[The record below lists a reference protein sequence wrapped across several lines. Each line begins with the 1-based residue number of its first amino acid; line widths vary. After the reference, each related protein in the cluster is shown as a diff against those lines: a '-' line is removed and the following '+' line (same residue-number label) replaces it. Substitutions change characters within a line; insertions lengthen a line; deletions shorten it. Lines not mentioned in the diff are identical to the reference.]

1 MAGATHEEE
10 EGGGG
15 EAPARKKFSGKKL
28 VLFVIFPLLLV
39 LGGAAAAFFA
49 GVFTPT
55 ETQAEEDPH
64 GEAKPDAHGKPD
76 AHAKPD
82 AHGAEA
88 KADAH
93 GGGHGAP
100 GAGGLFFNVPD
111 MVVNLNSTGR
121 RPSFLKISISIEV
134 GRPEDVPEIEKVMPR
149 IVDNFQVYL
158 RELRLEDLRGSAGVY
173 RLREELLLR
182 VGIAAQPVQVKDVLF
197 REMLIQ

>member
-1 MAGATHEEE
+1 MAGATHDEE

-28 VLFVIFPLLLV
+28 VLFIILPLLLI

-49 GVFTPT
+49 GVFTPSET
-55 ETQAEEDPH
+55 EASEH
-64 GEAKPDAHGKPD
+64 SYGEAKPDAHGKPD
-76 AHAKPD
+76 A
-82 AHGAEA
+82 

-93 GGGHGAP
+93 GAPAKDGHGAP
-100 GAGGLFFNVPD
+100 GAGGVFFNVPD

-121 RPSFLKISISIEV
+121 RPSFLKISISVEV
-134 GRPEDVPEIEKVMPR
+134 GRQEDVPEIEKVMPR

-158 RELRLEDLRGSAGVY
+158 RELRLEDLRGSAGIY

-182 VGIAAQPVQVKDVLF
+182 VGVAAHPVQVKDVLF
-197 REMLIQ
+197 RGMLIQ

>member
-1 MAGATHEEE
+1 MAGATHEDE

-28 VLFVIFPLLLV
+28 VLFVILPLLLV
-39 LGGAAAAFFA
+39 LGGGAAAFFA

-64 GEAKPDAHGKPD
+64 GEAKPDAHGK
-76 AHAKPD
+76 KPD

-88 KADAH
+88 KPDA
-93 GGGHGAP
+93 HGAP

-121 RPSFLKISISIEV
+121 RPSFLKISISVEV
-134 GRPEDVPEIEKVMPR
+134 GRPEDLPEIEKVMPR

-182 VGIAAQPVQVKDVLF
+182 VGVAAQPVQVKDVLF

>member
-1 MAGATHEEE
+1 MAGETHDDK

-28 VLFVIFPLLLV
+28 VLFIILPLLLI

-49 GVFTPT
+49 GVFTPSET
-55 ETQAEEDPH
+55 EASEDSH

-76 AHAKPD
+76 A
-82 AHGAEA
+82 

-93 GGGHGAP
+93 GAPAKDGHGAP
-100 GAGGLFFNVPD
+100 GAGGVFFNVPD

-121 RPSFLKISISIEV
+121 RPSFLKISISVEV
-134 GRPEDVPEIEKVMPR
+134 GRQEDVPEIEKVMPR

-158 RELRLEDLRGSAGVY
+158 RELRLEDLRGSAGIY

-182 VGIAAQPVQVKDVLF
+182 VGVAAHPVQVKDVLF

>member
-1 MAGATHEEE
+1 MAGATHDEE
-10 EGGGG
+10 EGEAA

-28 VLFVIFPLLLV
+28 VLFIILPLLLI

-49 GVFTPT
+49 GVFTPA

-76 AHAKPD
+76 AHAKAD
-82 AHGAEA
+82 AHGAPA
-88 KADAH
+88 A
-93 GGGHGAP
+93 GHGDP
-100 GAGGLFFNVPD
+100 GAGGVFFKVPD

-121 RPSFLKISISIEV
+121 RPSFLKISVSVEV
-134 GRPEDVPEIEKVMPR
+134 GREEDLPEIEKVVPR

-158 RELRLEDLRGSAGVY
+158 RELRLEDLRGSAGMY
-173 RLREELLLR
+173 RLREELLTRL
-182 VGIAAQPVQVKDVLF
+182 VIAAQPVQVRDVLF

>member
-1 MAGATHEEE
+1 MAGATHDEE

-28 VLFVIFPLLLV
+28 VLFIILPLLLI

-49 GVFTPT
+49 GVFTPSET
-55 ETQAEEDPH
+55 EASEDPH
-64 GEAKPDAHGKPD
+64 GEAKPDAHGKPAD

-82 AHGAEA
+82 AHGAPA
-88 KADAH
+88 KD
-93 GGGHGAP
+93 GHGAP
-100 GAGGLFFNVPD
+100 GAGGVFFNVPD

-121 RPSFLKISISIEV
+121 RPSFLKISISVEV
-134 GRPEDVPEIEKVMPR
+134 GREQDIPEIEKVMPR

-158 RELRLEDLRGSAGVY
+158 RELRLEDLRGSAGIY

-182 VGIAAQPVQVKDVLF
+182 VGVAAQPVQVKDVLF

>member
-1 MAGATHEEE
+1 MAGATHDDEE

-28 VLFVIFPLLLV
+28 VLFVILPLLLV

-64 GEAKPDAHGKPD
+64 GEAKPDAHGK
-76 AHAKPD
+76 KPD

-88 KADAH
+88 KPDA
-93 GGGHGAP
+93 HGAP

-121 RPSFLKISISIEV
+121 RPSFLKISISVEV
-134 GRPEDVPEIEKVMPR
+134 GRPEDLPEIEKVMPR

>member
-1 MAGATHEEE
+1 MAGATHDEE

-28 VLFVIFPLLLV
+28 VLFIILPLLLI

-49 GVFTPT
+49 GVFTPSET
-55 ETQAEEDPH
+55 EASEDSH
-64 GEAKPDAHGKPD
+64 GEAKPDAHGKP
-76 AHAKPD
+76 
-82 AHGAEA
+82 EA

-93 GGGHGAP
+93 GAPAKDGHGAP
-100 GAGGLFFNVPD
+100 GAGGVFFNVPD

-121 RPSFLKISISIEV
+121 RPSFLKISISVEV
-134 GRPEDVPEIEKVMPR
+134 GRQEDVPEIEKVMPR

-158 RELRLEDLRGSAGVY
+158 RELRLEDLRGSAGIY

-182 VGIAAQPVQVKDVLF
+182 VGVAAHPVQVKDVLF
-197 REMLIQ
+197 RGMLIQ

>member
-28 VLFVIFPLLLV
+28 VLFIILPLVLI

-49 GVFTPT
+49 GVFTPA

-64 GEAKPDAHGKPD
+64 AEAKPDAHGKPD

-88 KADAH
+88 KGDAH
-93 GGGHGAP
+93 GGGHGDP
-100 GAGGLFFNVPD
+100 GGGGVFFKVPD

-121 RPSFLKISISIEV
+121 LPRFLKISLIVEV
-134 GRPEDVPEIEKVMPR
+134 GREEDLPEVEKVMPR

-158 RELRLEDLRGSAGVY
+158 RDLRLEDLRGSAGIY

-182 VGIAAQPVQVKDVLF
+182 LGIAAQPVQVKDVLF

>member
-1 MAGATHEEE
+1 MAGATHDEE

-28 VLFVIFPLLLV
+28 VLFIILPLLLI

-49 GVFTPT
+49 GVFTPSET
-55 ETQAEEDPH
+55 EASEDPH
-64 GEAKPDAHGKPD
+64 AEAKPDAHGKAD
-76 AHAKPD
+76 AKTD

-88 KADAH
+88 K
-93 GGGHGAP
+93 GGHGAP
-100 GAGGLFFNVPD
+100 GTGGVFFNVPD

-121 RPSFLKISISIEV
+121 RPSFLKISISVEV
-134 GRPEDVPEIEKVMPR
+134 GREQDIPEIEKVMPR

-158 RELRLEDLRGSAGVY
+158 RELRLEDLRGSAGIY

-182 VGIAAQPVQVKDVLF
+182 VGVAAQPVQVKDVLF

>member
-1 MAGATHEEE
+1 MAGATHDEE

-28 VLFVIFPLLLV
+28 VLFIILPLLLI

-49 GVFTPT
+49 GVFTPSET
-55 ETQAEEDPH
+55 EASEDSH

-76 AHAKPD
+76 A
-82 AHGAEA
+82 

-93 GGGHGAP
+93 GAPAKDGHGAP
-100 GAGGLFFNVPD
+100 GAGGVFFNVPD

-121 RPSFLKISISIEV
+121 RPSFLKISISVEV
-134 GRPEDVPEIEKVMPR
+134 GRQEDVPEIEKVMPR

-158 RELRLEDLRGSAGVY
+158 RELRLEDLRGSAGIY

-182 VGIAAQPVQVKDVLF
+182 VGVAAQPVQVKDVLF

>member
-1 MAGATHEEE
+1 MAGATHDEE
-10 EGGGG
+10 EGEGG

-28 VLFVIFPLLLV
+28 VLFIILPLLLI
-39 LGGAAAAFFA
+39 LGGGAAAFFA
-49 GVFTPT
+49 GVFTPA

-76 AHAKPD
+76 PH
-82 AHGAEA
+82 A

-93 GGGHGAP
+93 GAPAGHGDP
-100 GAGGLFFNVPD
+100 GAGGVFFKVPD

-121 RPSFLKISISIEV
+121 RPSFLKISVSVEV
-134 GRPEDVPEIEKVMPR
+134 GREEDLPEIEKVVPR

-158 RELRLEDLRGSAGVY
+158 RELRLEDLRGSAGIY
-173 RLREELLLR
+173 RLREELLTRL
-182 VGIAAQPVQVKDVLF
+182 VIAAQPVQVRDVLV

>member
-1 MAGATHEEE
+1 MAGATHDEE
-10 EGGGG
+10 EGEAA

-28 VLFVIFPLLLV
+28 VLFIVLPLLLL

-49 GVFTPT
+49 GVFTPA

-76 AHAKPD
+76 PH
-82 AHGAEA
+82 A

-93 GGGHGAP
+93 GAPAAGHGDP
-100 GAGGLFFNVPD
+100 GAGGVFFKVPD

-121 RPSFLKISISIEV
+121 RPSFLKISVSVEV
-134 GRPEDVPEIEKVMPR
+134 GREEDLPEIEKVVPR

-158 RELRLEDLRGSAGVY
+158 RELRVEDLRGSAGIY
-173 RLREELLLR
+173 RLREELLTRL
-182 VGIAAQPVQVKDVLF
+182 VVAAQPVQVRDVLF

>member
-1 MAGATHEEE
+1 MAGATHDEE

-28 VLFVIFPLLLV
+28 VLFIILPLLLI

-49 GVFTPT
+49 GVFTPSET
-55 ETQAEEDPH
+55 EASEDSH

-76 AHAKPD
+76 A
-82 AHGAEA
+82 

-93 GGGHGAP
+93 GAPAKDGHGAP
-100 GAGGLFFNVPD
+100 GAGGVFFNVPD

-121 RPSFLKISISIEV
+121 RPSFLKISISVEV
-134 GRPEDVPEIEKVMPR
+134 GRQEDVPEIEKVMPR

-158 RELRLEDLRGSAGVY
+158 RELRLEDLRGSAGIY

-182 VGIAAQPVQVKDVLF
+182 VGVAAHPVQVKDVLF
-197 REMLIQ
+197 RGMLIQ

>member
-1 MAGATHEEE
+1 MAGATHDEE

-28 VLFVIFPLLLV
+28 VLFIILPLLLI

-49 GVFTPT
+49 GVFTPSET
-55 ETQAEEDPH
+55 EAGEDPH
-64 GEAKPDAHGKPD
+64 AEAKPDAHGKAD
-76 AHAKPD
+76 AKTD

-88 KADAH
+88 K
-93 GGGHGAP
+93 GGHGAP
-100 GAGGLFFNVPD
+100 GTGGVFFNVPD

-121 RPSFLKISISIEV
+121 RPSFLKISISVEV
-134 GRPEDVPEIEKVMPR
+134 GREQDIPEIEKVMPR

-158 RELRLEDLRGSAGVY
+158 RELRLEDLRGSAGIY

-182 VGIAAQPVQVKDVLF
+182 VGVAAQPVQVKDVLF

>member
-1 MAGATHEEE
+1 MAGATHDEE

-28 VLFVIFPLLLV
+28 VLFIILPLLLI

-49 GVFTPT
+49 GVFTPSET
-55 ETQAEEDPH
+55 EAERGPPWGGQTRRAWQARRQ
-64 GEAKPDAHGKPD
+64 AKPTPMGRQ
-76 AHAKPD
+76 AKD
-82 AHGAEA
+82 
-88 KADAH
+88 
-93 GGGHGAP
+93 GHGAP
-100 GAGGLFFNVPD
+100 GAGGVFFNVPD

-121 RPSFLKISISIEV
+121 RPSFLKISISVEV
-134 GRPEDVPEIEKVMPR
+134 GREEDMPEIEKVMPR

-158 RELRLEDLRGSAGVY
+158 RELRLEDLRGSAGIY

-182 VGIAAQPVQVKDVLF
+182 VGVAAQPVQVKDVLF

>member
-10 EGGGG
+10 EGEAG

-28 VLFVIFPLLLV
+28 VLFIVLPLLLL

-49 GVFTPT
+49 GVFDPA

-64 GEAKPDAHGKPD
+64 GEPKPDAHGKPD
-76 AHAKPD
+76 A
-82 AHGAEA
+82 
-88 KADAH
+88 KAD
-93 GGGHGAP
+93 GHGAP
-100 GAGGLFFNVPD
+100 AAGHGDPGAGGVFFKVPD

-121 RPSFLKISISIEV
+121 RPSFLKISVSVEV
-134 GRPEDVPEIEKVMPR
+134 GREEDLPTIEKVVPR

-158 RELRLEDLRGSAGVY
+158 RELRLEDLRGSAGIY
-173 RLREELLLR
+173 RLREELLTRL
-182 VGIAAQPVQVKDVLF
+182 VIAAQPVQVRDVLF

>member
-28 VLFVIFPLLLV
+28 VLFVILPLLLV

-49 GVFTPT
+49 GVFTPA
-55 ETQAEEDPH
+55 ETHAEEDPH
-64 GEAKPDAHGKPD
+64 GE
-76 AHAKPD
+76 AKPD

-121 RPSFLKISISIEV
+121 RPSFLKISVSVEV
-134 GRPEDVPEIEKVMPR
+134 GREEDLPEIEKVMPR

-158 RELRLEDLRGSAGVY
+158 RELRLEDLRGSAGIY

-182 VGIAAQPVQVKDVLF
+182 VGVAAHPVQVKDVLF

>member
-28 VLFVIFPLLLV
+28 VLFVILPLLLV

-64 GEAKPDAHGKPD
+64 GEAKPDAHGK
-76 AHAKPD
+76 KPD

-88 KADAH
+88 KPDA
-93 GGGHGAP
+93 HGAP

-121 RPSFLKISISIEV
+121 RPSFLKISISVEV
-134 GRPEDVPEIEKVMPR
+134 GRPEDLPEIEKVMPR

-182 VGIAAQPVQVKDVLF
+182 VGVAAQPVQVKDVLF

>member
-28 VLFVIFPLLLV
+28 VLFVILPLLLV

-49 GVFTPT
+49 GVFTPA
-55 ETQAEEDPH
+55 ETHAEEDPH
-64 GEAKPDAHGKPD
+64 AEAKPDG
-76 AHAKPD
+76 HAKPD
-82 AHGAEA
+82 AHAAEA
-88 KADAH
+88 KPDAH

-121 RPSFLKISISIEV
+121 RPSFLKISISVEV
-134 GRPEDVPEIEKVMPR
+134 GRPEDLPEIEKVMPR

-182 VGIAAQPVQVKDVLF
+182 VGVAAQPVQVKDVLF

>member
-1 MAGATHEEE
+1 MAGATHEDE

-28 VLFVIFPLLLV
+28 VLFVILPLLLV

-64 GEAKPDAHGKPD
+64 GEAKPDAHGK
-76 AHAKPD
+76 KPD

-88 KADAH
+88 KPDA
-93 GGGHGAP
+93 HGAP

-121 RPSFLKISISIEV
+121 RP
-134 GRPEDVPEIEKVMPR
+134 
-149 IVDNFQVYL
+149 
-158 RELRLEDLRGSAGVY
+158 
-173 RLREELLLR
+173 
-182 VGIAAQPVQVKDVLF
+182 
-197 REMLIQ
+197 

>member
-1 MAGATHEEE
+1 MAGATHDEE

-28 VLFVIFPLLLV
+28 VLFIILPLLLI
-39 LGGAAAAFFA
+39 LGGGAAAFFA
-49 GVFTPT
+49 GVFTPSET
-55 ETQAEEDPH
+55 EASEDSH

-76 AHAKPD
+76 A
-82 AHGAEA
+82 

-93 GGGHGAP
+93 GAPAKDGHGAP
-100 GAGGLFFNVPD
+100 GAGGVFFNVPD

-121 RPSFLKISISIEV
+121 RPSFLKISISVEV
-134 GRPEDVPEIEKVMPR
+134 GRQEDVPEIEKVMPR

-158 RELRLEDLRGSAGVY
+158 RELRLEDLRGSAGIY

-182 VGIAAQPVQVKDVLF
+182 VGVAAHPVQVKDVLF

>member
-1 MAGATHEEE
+1 MAGATHDEE
-10 EGGGG
+10 EGEGG
-15 EAPARKKFSGKKL
+15 EAPPRKKFSGKKL
-28 VLFVIFPLLLV
+28 VLFIILPLLLI

-49 GVFTPT
+49 GVFTPSET
-55 ETQAEEDPH
+55 EASEDSH

-76 AHAKPD
+76 A
-82 AHGAEA
+82 

-93 GGGHGAP
+93 GAPAKDGHGAP
-100 GAGGLFFNVPD
+100 GAGGVFFNVPD

-121 RPSFLKISISIEV
+121 RPSFLKISISVEV
-134 GRPEDVPEIEKVMPR
+134 GRQEDVPEIEKVMPR

-158 RELRLEDLRGSAGVY
+158 RELRLEDLRGSAGIY

-182 VGIAAQPVQVKDVLF
+182 VGVAAQPVQVKDVLF

>member
-1 MAGATHEEE
+1 MAGATHDEE

-15 EAPARKKFSGKKL
+15 EAPARKKLSGKKL
-28 VLFVIFPLLLV
+28 VLFIILPLLLI

-49 GVFTPT
+49 GVFTPSET
-55 ETQAEEDPH
+55 EASEDSH

-76 AHAKPD
+76 A
-82 AHGAEA
+82 

-93 GGGHGAP
+93 GAPAKDGHGAP
-100 GAGGLFFNVPD
+100 GAGGVFFNVPD

-121 RPSFLKISISIEV
+121 RPSFLKISISVEV
-134 GRPEDVPEIEKVMPR
+134 GREQDIPEIEKVMPR

-158 RELRLEDLRGSAGVY
+158 RELRLEDLRGSAGIY

-182 VGIAAQPVQVKDVLF
+182 VGVAAHPVQVKDVLF

>member
-1 MAGATHEEE
+1 MAGATHEDE

-28 VLFVIFPLLLV
+28 VLFVILPLLLV

-64 GEAKPDAHGKPD
+64 GEAKPDAHGKKPD
-76 AHAKPD
+76 AHGAEAKPD

-88 KADAH
+88 KPDAH
-93 GGGHGAP
+93 GAL

-121 RPSFLKISISIEV
+121 RPSFLKISISVEV
-134 GRPEDVPEIEKVMPR
+134 GRPEDLPEIEKVMPR

-182 VGIAAQPVQVKDVLF
+182 VGVAAQPVQVKDVLF

>member
-1 MAGATHEEE
+1 MAGATHDEE
-10 EGGGG
+10 EGEGG

-28 VLFVIFPLLLV
+28 VLFIILPLLLI

-49 GVFTPT
+49 GVFTPA

-64 GEAKPDAHGKPD
+64 GEAKPDAHGKADP
-76 AHAKPD
+76 H
-82 AHGAEA
+82 A

-93 GGGHGAP
+93 GAPAAGHGDP
-100 GAGGLFFNVPD
+100 GAGGVFFKVPD

-121 RPSFLKISISIEV
+121 RPSFLKISVSVEV
-134 GRPEDVPEIEKVMPR
+134 GREEDLPEIEKVVPR

-158 RELRLEDLRGSAGVY
+158 RELRLEDLRGSAGIY
-173 RLREELLLR
+173 RLREELLTRL
-182 VGIAAQPVQVKDVLF
+182 VIAAQPVQVRDVLF

>member
-1 MAGATHEEE
+1 MAGATHEDE

-28 VLFVIFPLLLV
+28 VLFVILPLLLV

-64 GEAKPDAHGKPD
+64 GEAKPDAHGK
-76 AHAKPD
+76 KPD

-88 KADAH
+88 KPDA
-93 GGGHGAP
+93 HGAP

-121 RPSFLKISISIEV
+121 RPSFLKISISVEV
-134 GRPEDVPEIEKVMPR
+134 GRPEDLPEIEKVMPR

-182 VGIAAQPVQVKDVLF
+182 VGVAAQPVQVKDVLF

>member
-1 MAGATHEEE
+1 MAGATHDED

-28 VLFVIFPLLLV
+28 VLFIILPLLLI

-49 GVFTPT
+49 GVFTPSET
-55 ETQAEEDPH
+55 EASEDSH

-76 AHAKPD
+76 A
-82 AHGAEA
+82 

-93 GGGHGAP
+93 GAPAKDGHGAP
-100 GAGGLFFNVPD
+100 GAGGVFFNVPD

-121 RPSFLKISISIEV
+121 RPSFLKISISVEV
-134 GRPEDVPEIEKVMPR
+134 GRQEDVPEIEKVMPR

-158 RELRLEDLRGSAGVY
+158 RELRLEDLRGSAGIY

-182 VGIAAQPVQVKDVLF
+182 VGVAAQPVQVKDVLF

>member
-10 EGGGG
+10 EGEAG

-28 VLFVIFPLLLV
+28 VLFIVLPLLLL

-49 GVFTPT
+49 GVFDPA

-64 GEAKPDAHGKPD
+64 GEQKPDAHGKPD
-76 AHAKPD
+76 A
-82 AHGAEA
+82 
-88 KADAH
+88 KAD
-93 GGGHGAP
+93 GHGAP
-100 GAGGLFFNVPD
+100 AAGHGDPGAGGVFFKVPD

-121 RPSFLKISISIEV
+121 RPSFLKISVSVEV
-134 GRPEDVPEIEKVMPR
+134 GREEDLPEIEKVVPR

-158 RELRLEDLRGSAGVY
+158 RELRVEDLRGSAGIY
-173 RLREELLLR
+173 RLREELLTRL
-182 VGIAAQPVQVKDVLF
+182 VIAAQPVQVRDVLF